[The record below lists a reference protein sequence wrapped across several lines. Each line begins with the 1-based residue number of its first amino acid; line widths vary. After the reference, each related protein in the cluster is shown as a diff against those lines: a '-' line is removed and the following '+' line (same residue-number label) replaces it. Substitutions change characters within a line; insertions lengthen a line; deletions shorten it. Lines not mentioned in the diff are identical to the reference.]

1 MSYKEGDV
9 FDVTDEGEQ
18 RFLKALEG
26 SVISGAILIGGTK
39 IPLGGKGMEWVV
51 ENEKVVLKKMSLEEF
66 MKLRSCK

>member
-39 IPLGGKGMEWVV
+39 IPLGGKWESGAQKDVT
-51 ENEKVVLKKMSLEEF
+51 
-66 MKLRSCK
+66 